1 MCQVSDCLFIGSTT
15 RHTRHKIQQTLLS
28 VHTRHTIRTN
38 ASIDSHKTQDTNKR
52 LQMPLAHRSVLAHKL
67 RTPQSLDGI
76 TYNPVASSF
85 PAPVS
90 SILPGSKHRVDTGL
104 NTLKLSQQLKL
115 QSQPRRRRR
124 IRQRPGTESTMRTGP
139 HTFGVVGHQE
149 DSHLDRLEKLGR
161 KRPGPAE
168 YSLPDLHSIG
178 GKFNLANGK
187 SDVDW
192 LCYHASRQP
201 GPGTYNLP
209 PRKVH
214 GGKFSNAFPKSDV
227 DWLIYYAS
235 MKPGVGEYDLDE
247 SFHNYVGP
255 GPEARMSA
263 VDRGLYKE
271 QSTYIP
277 KKLPRKIARKMI
289 AVTDKVHQNRL
300 NRRSYA
306 RYNCSDSRRQSL
318 DRHHT
323 SKTLTKSLHGLRKSL
338 STGTATSNGLHFDA
352 SLSLGGGTE
361 LRDGIDM
368 GSSLGLACPSMFRHA
383 SASELCAPPVWDKVA
398 STNHHESSKKRGEH
412 FVVPKQKQ
420 GGAGACW
427 ASSSAGLIFVAQ
439 NEHQYKLDKL
449 DTREVRSVVRVA
461 PLRVPRF

>member
-1 MCQVSDCLFIGSTT
+1 
-15 RHTRHKIQQTLLS
+15 
-28 VHTRHTIRTN
+28 
-38 ASIDSHKTQDTNKR
+38 
-52 LQMPLAHRSVLAHKL
+52 MPLAHRSVLAHKL

-115 QSQPRRRRR
+115 QSQPRRRRHR

-368 GSSLGLACPSMFRHA
+368 GSSLGLASPSMFKHA
-383 SASELCAPPVWDKVA
+383 SASEVCAPPVWDKVA

-427 ASSSAGLIFVAQ
+427 ASTSAGLIFVAH